1 MKNLII
7 MAVMALGLIFVGA
20 GQMAA
25 QSSSIAGE
33 WDAAMNTPGGVRNFK
48 IIFKVDGEK
57 LTGTVKRADGDL
69 PLQGT
74 IKGSD
79 ISFVYTIQYNG
90 HDLEMDMTGKVSGDA
105 INGTVSFGGQGD
117 AEWSAKRTPPAKP
130 KTD

>member
-1 MKNLII
+1 MKRLII
-7 MAVMALGLIFVGA
+7 MAVIALGLIIVGA

-25 QSSSIAGE
+25 QSSSVAGE
-33 WDAAMNTPGGVRNFK
+33 WDAAMSTPGGVRNFK

-57 LTGTVKRADGDL
+57 VTGTVKRADGDL

-79 ISFVYTIQYNG
+79 LNFAYAIQYNG
-90 HDLEMDMTGKVSGDA
+90 HDLVLTLTGKVAGDA
-105 INGTVSFGGQGD
+105 INGSVSFGGQAD
-117 AEWSAKRTPPAKP
+117 DEWSAKRTPAAKP

>member
-25 QSSSIAGE
+25 QSSLIAGE

-79 ISFVYTIQYNG
+79 LSFVYTIQYNG

-105 INGTVSFGGQGD
+105 ISGSVSFGGQGD
-117 AEWSAKRTPPAKP
+117 AEWSAKRSPAAKP